1 MALVNVKF
9 RGNVYQLVSDD
20 AEKICSLAEKVNT
33 KAEDLAKQSKNA
45 TDSKIAFM
53 LSLMLQDQ
61 IDNTAKPAAPTHD
74 TEKVLADTLTYVANY
89 INHLADKFEKR

>member
-1 MALVNVKF
+1 MALINVKY
-9 RGNVYQLVSDD
+9 RSNVFQLVSDD
-20 AEKICSLAEKVNT
+20 AEKICALAEKVNLR
-33 KAEDLAKQSKNA
+33 AEEIAKESKNA

-53 LSLMLQDQ
+53 VALMLQDQ
-61 IDNTAKPAAPTHD
+61 IDNTVTTTSSHD